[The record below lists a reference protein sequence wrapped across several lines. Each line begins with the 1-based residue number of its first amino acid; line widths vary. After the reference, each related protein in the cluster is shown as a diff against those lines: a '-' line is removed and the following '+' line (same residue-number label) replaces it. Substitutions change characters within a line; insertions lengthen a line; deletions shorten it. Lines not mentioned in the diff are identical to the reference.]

1 MKEKDA
7 KARSNQEDMRN
18 YDVNDLRD
26 EEDTRFHY
34 ALKEMLTVQGICFT
48 GLIVI
53 LLLAYGLCPKD
64 ISELTY
70 IAGFP
75 MWFAVSAIAS
85 FLVVLVVI
93 VYCLKFSKD
102 MSLDAKDEEGRI
114 E

>member
-1 MKEKDA
+1 MKEKDT
-7 KARSNQEDMRN
+7 KERSNQEDMRN
-18 YDVNDLRD
+18 YDVSDLRE
-26 EEDTRFHY
+26 EEDHRFRY
-34 ALKEMLTVQGICFT
+34 ALREMLTVQGICFG
-48 GLIVI
+48 GLMII
-53 LLLAYGLCPKD
+53 LLLAYSLCPKD

-70 IAGFP
+70 IAGLP
-75 MWFAVSAIAS
+75 MWFAVSAIVS